1 MKKTLLFLGLLG
13 AVTSAHAQGPI
24 VLGPWTQVNTPVSNA
39 FAPGYVVRHVSTVS
53 PTVAWAVAEENSAT
67 GTANFF
73 FRTNNAAGTE
83 FDFDAITASGSN
95 TTYETANISA
105 INANVAYAG
114 KYGSAGGGEVLKTT
128 NGGASWTRVSNPAT
142 MFVASAGGFLDF
154 VHFWDANTGVAVGD
168 PTNGYFEIWRT
179 TDGGTTWTRLP
190 QTSMPQVVNANEYG
204 LVRSYFVQG
213 NTLWFGGASSDDTD
227 PVRVFKSTNQGLTY
241 TASPVTTLVGSV
253 QKLAFKDALNGI
265 AYHVEASA
273 TAITGLSFI
282 RTADGGATWSAI
294 TPVRSAAGDFF
305 RTDIDGVNGKYYSVG
320 VRFPRATPGV
330 TADFGSSYSTDG
342 INWTNINTLTALVNE
357 QTFQAIDVI
366 PLGTTNAVGYVG
378 SITDPQGVGG
388 MYISQTA
395 GVLAA
400 RNAALQNTLSV
411 YPNPSADGVFNVNL
425 GSTLKA
431 GAQLTVVDALGRT
444 VKTSTLNA
452 TQIGSK
458 TFTLDLSTEKTGV
471 YTLQIRTDA
480 GIATQKLVLN

>member
-13 AVTSAHAQGPI
+13 ATTSAHAQ
-24 VLGPWTQVNTPVSNA
+24 VNLGPWVQVNTPVSNA
-39 FAPGYVVRHVSTVS
+39 FAPGYLVRHVSTVS

-73 FRTNNAAGTE
+73 FRTNNTAGTE

-105 INANVAYAG
+105 ISANVAYAG
-114 KYGSAGGGEVLKTT
+114 KYGSAGGGEVLKTI

-142 MFVASAGGFLDF
+142 MFVTAAGGFLDF
-154 VHFWDANTGVAVGD
+154 VHFWDANIGVAVGD

-190 QTSMPQVVNANEYG
+190 QTSMPQVQNAQEYG

-213 NTLWFGGASSDDTD
+213 NTLWFGGASSVDTD

-241 TASPVTTLVGSV
+241 TASPNTSLVGTIS
-253 QKLAFKDALNGI
+253 KLAFKDALNGI
-265 AYHVEASA
+265 AYHVEAST
-273 TAITGLSFI
+273 TAVTGVSLI
-282 RTADGGATWSAI
+282 RTADGGATWLPI
-294 TPVRSAAGDFF
+294 TPVNNATGSFF
-305 RTDIDGVNGKYYSVG
+305 RYDIDGVNGRYVSTG
-320 VRFPRATPGV
+320 IRFPPTTPGV
-330 TADFGSSYSTDG
+330 SADFGTSVSTDG
-342 INWTNINTLTALVNE
+342 INWNNISSG
-357 QTFQAIDVI
+357 QGFFAIDLI
-366 PLGTTNAVGYVG
+366 PNGTTNAQGYAG
-378 SITDPQGVGG
+378 AATDASGVGG
-388 MYISQTA
+388 LYRTSA
-395 GVLAA
+395 AFPLAT
-400 RNAALQNTLSV
+400 RDAALQNTLSV

-431 GAQLTVVDALGRT
+431 GAQLTVVDALGRM